1 MTAGRK
7 DDTGKLRWGL
17 LRRSLVGPLESVIRV
32 LMYGASKYGA
42 ENWQALE
49 NGETRYRD
57 ALDRHLAEID
67 KGVLVDPDTGEPH
80 LAHVATNALFLLWLH
95 QKGQVSVGEIAWI
108 RNSGDQ
114 CAPPVDGGVVVEV
127 VLRNGEKIKDRAG
140 AFTWR
145 VWFRSPTSQDIMKWR
160 YV

>member
-1 MTAGRK
+1 MTVGRK

-32 LMYGASKYGA
+32 LMYGANKYGD
-42 ENWQALE
+42 ENWQAVE
-49 NGETRYRD
+49 NGKARYRD

-95 QKGQVSVGEIAWI
+95 QKEQGEAGEIGWFLNDGN
-108 RNSGDQ
+108 NSLPAT
-114 CAPPVDGGVVVEV
+114 CGVMVEA
-127 VLRNGEKIKDRAG
+127 VLRDGRKLKGQA
-140 AFTWR
+140 
-145 VWFRSPTSQDIMKWR
+145 RSFAWNISQDQKSGTDI
-160 YV
+160 

>member
-1 MTAGRK
+1 MSIGRK

-32 LMYGASKYGA
+32 LMYGANKYGD
-42 ENWQALE
+42 ENWQAVE
-49 NGETRYRD
+49 NGKSRYRD

-67 KGVLVDPDTGEPH
+67 KGIDVDPDTGEPH

-95 QKGQVSVGEIAWI
+95 QKGQVSVRKTAWI
-108 RNSGDQ
+108 RNSGDEF
-114 CAPPVDGGVVVEV
+114 APPVDGGAMVEV

-145 VWFRSPTSQDIMKWR
+145 VWPHSPAFLDIMKWR
-160 YV
+160 YA